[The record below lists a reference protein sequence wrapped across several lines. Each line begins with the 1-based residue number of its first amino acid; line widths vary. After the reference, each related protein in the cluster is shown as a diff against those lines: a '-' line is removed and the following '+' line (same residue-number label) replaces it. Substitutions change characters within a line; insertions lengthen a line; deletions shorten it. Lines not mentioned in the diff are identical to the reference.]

1 MPHPDQ
7 TTDRSPWTPDAIGRQ
22 EGRTVLVTGAN
33 SGLGLHVATEF
44 ARRGA
49 DVLLACRNSERGR
62 AALAQLTSDVR
73 DSGVEPTAELI
84 TLDVAD
90 LASVRRA
97 ASDVLH
103 RRSSIDVLVNNAG
116 VMVPPFGRTVDGFE
130 TQVGTNHLGHFALTG
145 LLLPALLAGGGA
157 RVVSVASVAHKFG
170 RLNRDNYQSERSYQK
185 WQAYGQSKLSNLL
198 FAFELQRR
206 AAAVGAPVV
215 STAAHP
221 GLSDTNLW
229 KATPLAGNRVGE
241 AVAQLLGKA
250 VGQPAAQGAW
260 PLLRAATDRDVVG
273 GEYFGPG
280 GRQEWRGFPVQVPA
294 SAAAYDTSD
303 AAWLWARSV
312 EWTGV
317 DFAELRA

>member
-1 MPHPDQ
+1 MSHPDS
-7 TTDRSPWTPDAIGRQ
+7 TPWTPDAMGRQ

-33 SGLGLHVATEF
+33 SGLGFHVATEF

-49 DVLLACRNSERGR
+49 DVLLACRNAERGR
-62 AALAQLTSDVR
+62 AAVAQLRAEVGN
-73 DSGVEPTAELI
+73 SGVDPQVELVP
-84 TLDVAD
+84 LDVAD

-145 LLLPALLAGGGA
+145 LLLPALLAGGGG

-170 RLNRDNYQSERSYQK
+170 RLNRANYQSERSYQK
-185 WQAYGQSKLSNLL
+185 WLAYGQSKLSNLL

-206 AAAVGAPVV
+206 ATAVGAPLLSV
-215 STAAHP
+215 AAHP

-229 KATPLAGNRVGE
+229 KMTPLGGNRVGE
-241 AVAQLLGKA
+241 AFAQVLGRA
-250 VGQPAAQGAW
+250 VGQSAALGAW
-260 PLLRAATDRDVVG
+260 PLLRAATDPEVVG

-280 GRQEWRGFPVQVPA
+280 GRQEWRGFPVLVPA
-294 SAAAYDTSD
+294 SPHAYDTSD

-317 DFAELRA
+317 DPSELSA

>member
-1 MPHPDQ
+1 MPQ
-7 TTDRSPWTPDAIGRQ
+7 STTVPWTPDAIGDQ
-22 EGRTVLVTGAN
+22 TGRTVLVTGAN
-33 SGLGLHVATEF
+33 SGLGFHVATEF

-49 DVLLACRNSERGR
+49 DVLLACRNPERGR
-62 AALAQLTSDVR
+62 AALAQLNAAVA
-73 DSGVEPTAELI
+73 DSGREASAELVG
-84 TLDVAD
+84 LDVAD

-97 ASDVLH
+97 AADVLQ
-103 RRSSIDVLVNNAG
+103 RRSSVDVLVNNAG
-116 VMVPPFGRTVDGFE
+116 VMVPPFGRTADGFE
-130 TQVGTNHLGHFALTG
+130 TQVGTNHLGHFAFTG
-145 LLLPALLAGGGA
+145 LLLPALLAGDGA

-170 RLNRDNYQSERSYQK
+170 RLDRDNYQSERSYQK
-185 WQAYGQSKLSNLL
+185 WLAYGQSKLSNLL

-206 AAAVGAPVV
+206 ADAAGAPIV

-229 KATPLAGNRVGE
+229 KMTPLGGNRFGE
-241 AVAQLLGKA
+241 ALAGVLGRA

-260 PLLRAATDRDVVG
+260 PLLRAASDPDVAG

-294 SAAAYDTSD
+294 HPSAYDTAD

-317 DFAELRA
+317 DFGGLTA

>member
-1 MPHPDQ
+1 MTQQDP
-7 TTDRSPWTPDAIGRQ
+7 TTPWTPDAMGPQ

-33 SGLGLHVATEF
+33 SGLGFHVATEF

-49 DVLLACRNSERGR
+49 DVLLACRNPERGR
-62 AALAQLTSDVR
+62 AAVARLTAEVR
-73 DSGVEPTAELI
+73 DSGVDPQVELVA
-84 TLDVAD
+84 LDVAD
-90 LASVRRA
+90 LAGVRRT
-97 ASDVLH
+97 ASEVLH
-103 RRSSIDVLVNNAG
+103 RRSGLDVLVNNAG

-145 LLLPALLAGGGA
+145 LLLPALLAGGGG
-157 RVVSVASVAHKFG
+157 RVVSVASVAHRFG
-170 RLNRDNYQSERSYQK
+170 RLNRENYQSERSYQK
-185 WQAYGQSKLSNLL
+185 WLAYGQSKLSNLL

-206 AAAVGAPVV
+206 AAAVGAPIV

-229 KATPLAGNRVGE
+229 KMTPLAGNRVGE
-241 AVAQLLGKA
+241 AFAQVLGRA

-260 PLLRAATDRDVVG
+260 PLLRAATDPAAVG

-294 SAAAYDTSD
+294 SPSAYDTAD
-303 AAWLWARSV
+303 AAWLWARSA

-317 DFAELRA
+317 DFAELTA

>member
-1 MPHPDQ
+1 MTQHDS
-7 TTDRSPWTPDAIGRQ
+7 TPWTPDAMGRQ

-33 SGLGLHVATEF
+33 SGLGFHVATEF

-49 DVLLACRNSERGR
+49 DVLLACRNAERGR
-62 AALAQLTSDVR
+62 AAVAQLQAEVR
-73 DSGVEPTAELI
+73 NSGVDPQVELVS
-84 TLDVAD
+84 LDVAD

-145 LLLPALLAGGGA
+145 LLLPALLAGGGG

-185 WQAYGQSKLSNLL
+185 WVAYGQSKLSNLL

-206 AAAVGAPVV
+206 ATAVGAPLV
-215 STAAHP
+215 SVAAHP
-221 GLSDTNLW
+221 GLSETNLW
-229 KATPLAGNRVGE
+229 KMTPLGGNRVGE
-241 AVAQLLGKA
+241 ALAGVLGRA
-250 VGQPAAQGAW
+250 VGQSAALGAW
-260 PLLRAATDRDVVG
+260 PLLRAATDPEVVG

-280 GRQEWRGFPVQVPA
+280 GRQEWRGFPVLVPA
-294 SAAAYDTSD
+294 SPHAYDTSD

-317 DFAELRA
+317 DPTQLSA

>member
-1 MPHPDQ
+1 MTQQDP
-7 TTDRSPWTPDAIGRQ
+7 TPWTPDAIGPQ

-33 SGLGLHVATEF
+33 SGLGFHVATEF

-49 DVLLACRNSERGR
+49 DVLLACRNPERGR
-62 AALAQLTSDVR
+62 AAVARLTAEVR
-73 DSGVEPTAELI
+73 DSGVDPSVELLA
-84 TLDVAD
+84 LDVAD

-97 ASDVLH
+97 ASEVLH
-103 RRSSIDVLVNNAG
+103 RRSRVDVLVNNAG

-130 TQVGTNHLGHFALTG
+130 TQVGTNHLGHFAFTG

-157 RVVSVASVAHKFG
+157 RVVSVASVAHRFG

-185 WQAYGQSKLSNLL
+185 WLAYGQSKLSNLL

-206 AAAVGAPVV
+206 AAAVGAPIV

-229 KATPLAGNRVGE
+229 KMTPLGGNRVGE
-241 AVAQLLGKA
+241 AFAQVLGRA

-260 PLLRAATDRDVVG
+260 PLLRAATDPDVAG

-280 GRQEWRGFPVQVPA
+280 GRQEWRGFPVAVPA
-294 SAAAYDTSD
+294 SPAAYDTAD
-303 AAWLWARSV
+303 AAWLWARSA

-317 DFAELRA
+317 DFAELTA